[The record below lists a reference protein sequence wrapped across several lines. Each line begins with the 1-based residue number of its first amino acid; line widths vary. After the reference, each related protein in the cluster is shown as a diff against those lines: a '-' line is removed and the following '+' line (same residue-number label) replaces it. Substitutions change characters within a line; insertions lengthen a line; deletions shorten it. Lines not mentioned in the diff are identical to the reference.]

1 MAGTWTVDIRVTNLA
16 ERIADVTGTR
26 TETVG
31 EVEVVWSQ
39 TLQKRRF
46 LQDGKTLPQ
55 IRAEVE
61 TEFMALFVASL
72 AKSNLERQIT
82 DQETTMADE
91 LNAMEVA

>member
-55 IRAEVE
+55 IRAEIVAGL
-61 TEFMALFVASL
+61 MALHEQSIATS
-72 AKSNLERQIT
+72 ALEAQIT
-82 DQETTMADE
+82 SQETTMADE